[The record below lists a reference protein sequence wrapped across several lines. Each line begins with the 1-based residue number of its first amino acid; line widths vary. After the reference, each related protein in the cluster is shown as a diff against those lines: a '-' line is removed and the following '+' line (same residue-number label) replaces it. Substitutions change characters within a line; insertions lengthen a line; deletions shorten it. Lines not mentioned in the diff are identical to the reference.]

1 MAMRLQGV
9 LAGLTIAAL
18 VAVGPAPAQ
27 ENSRQFIQKYETET
41 LNSEIAI
48 APEAL
53 AEPGLGLDLVRASLH
68 STARLAETAA
78 EDAEANPEFFR
89 RYSIAQNWVLE
100 MELPGFLSLQGTMW
114 MYTGG
119 AHGNVEYGTILW
131 SQDAGGEVPITA
143 LFEAGGPDA
152 PVWQVLSDDLYE
164 RWMAEWSERAGEP
177 LDPADDSWQ
186 QGARTTL
193 APKPESFSAFLLLP
207 SDVADKAGGLRFIYA
222 PYALGPYAAGA
233 FEFEVPHAVF
243 DEYLTA
249 DWRARFGGEIGASL
263 GTDE

>member
-1 MAMRLQGV
+1 MELRLFGV
-9 LAGLTIAAL
+9 LAGVVIAAS
-18 VAVGPAPAQ
+18 PALAQ

-41 LNSEIAI
+41 LNSEISI

-53 AEPGLGLDLVRASLH
+53 AEPGLGLELVQASLH
-68 STARLAETAA
+68 SAAQLAETAA

-89 RYSIAQNWVLE
+89 RYSIAQNWMLE

-131 SQDAGGEVPITA
+131 SRDAGEEVPITA
-143 LFEAGGPDA
+143 LFEAGGPEA

-177 LDPADDSWQ
+177 LDPADESWQ

-193 APKPESFSAFLLLP
+193 APKPESFAAFLLLP
-207 SDVADKAGGLRFIYA
+207 SDQADKAGGLRFIYA
-222 PYALGPYAAGA
+222 PYALGPYAFGA

-243 DEYLTA
+243 GAYLAA
-249 DWRARFGGEIGASL
+249 DWRGRFGGEIDVRAEMG
-263 GTDE
+263 E